1 MFFFFFGSKDAVAVR
16 KKDEEEEKE
25 TEEKLFSLSV
35 CTSHQ
40 FPYFSFPFRLSLS
53 PDPFMEKAT
62 LFCAKPSDQKARKTN
77 ITIGGNR
84 TAKKRK
90 ILSYSILPRVFHF

>member
-16 KKDEEEEKE
+16 KKDEEEEE

-53 PDPFMEKAT
+53 
-62 LFCAKPSDQKARKTN
+62 
-77 ITIGGNR
+77 
-84 TAKKRK
+84 
-90 ILSYSILPRVFHF
+90 